1 MLVDVQSLICTS
13 FFGFIPR
20 CFGGCQPF
28 LFGDDWI
35 AHIFWGLFCF
45 QYNRYIVNFGEMNIV
60 IISNKNYML
69 VDIVKYFASILM
81 EYIFSLAIANVKK
94 F

>member
-1 MLVDVQSLICTS
+1 
-13 FFGFIPR
+13 
-20 CFGGCQPF
+20 
-28 LFGDDWI
+28 
-35 AHIFWGLFCF
+35 
-45 QYNRYIVNFGEMNIV
+45 MNIV